1 MTHTLT
7 GAPVVLT
14 AGAASIVIDTT
25 GPGLPRVLHWGGRVT
40 AAPTVEEARGTLGAV
55 LLPAQCDGWM
65 GRPGV
70 SGHRGGGGAHLR
82 LTVAAPPAVHIDPA
96 GGGGITVDAM
106 DDLAGIDVRSELHL
120 SPEGLLRV
128 RHTVCNTGKGVWTAD
143 GVLAL
148 LPVPAEAA
156 EILDTTGHWG
166 RERFPQRVQFG
177 QSTVVHENRRGRT
190 GFDSPPLFVAGT
202 PGFGFRHGEVWG
214 VHVGWSGNHLHVAQ
228 RLHDADAVLGG
239 GELLTPGEVRLAPG
253 GTYRTPWV
261 YFAYSPHGL
270 DGLSEVTHAWMRSR
284 ATHPATDRPLTLNV
298 WEAVYFD
305 HDLTRLKA
313 LADRAAEIGV
323 ERYVLDDG
331 WFLGR
336 RDDTAGLGDW
346 HVDPEVWPE
355 GLHPLV
361 DHVRAAGIEF
371 GLWVEPE
378 MINPR
383 SRLAEEH
390 PDWFLA
396 APGRTPADQR
406 NQQVL
411 DIARPEAYAHI
422 LERLDALVTEY
433 RLTYLKWDHNRD
445 LVEAVH
451 DGHAGVHEQTLAAYR
466 LIDELKSRHPG
477 LEIESCSSGGSRVD
491 LGILAR
497 TDRVWAS
504 DMTDG
509 LERQHIQRWVGLL
522 IPPEIVGAHVSAPVN
537 HQTGRVG
544 GLRLRTVTALFGHA
558 GIEWDITTCTPD
570 ELAELADWIAAYK
583 RLRPTLHRGR
593 TVRVDHPDES
603 AHLYGVVSPEGDHAV
618 FAYAQLATTASTA
631 AVRLRLPGLDPE
643 AEYSVALLPEI
654 PAPDWKGEPWKPE
667 IVRSGETLAGYGLTA
682 PVLRPADAYVLEL
695 RRI

>member
-40 AAPTVEEARGTLGAV
+40 SAPTVEESRDALGAV

-70 SGHRGGGGAHLR
+70 SGHRDGGGPHLR

-96 GGGGITVDAM
+96 GGGSITVDAM

-214 VHVGWSGNHLHVAQ
+214 VHVGWSGNHVHLAQ

-239 GELLTPGEVRLAPG
+239 GELLTAGEVRLAPG

-261 YFAYSPHGL
+261 YFAYSPQGL
-270 DGLSEVTHAWMRSR
+270 DGLSEVTHAWMRGR
-284 ATHPATDRPLTLNV
+284 ETHPASDRPLTLNV

-305 HDLTRLKA
+305 HDLDRLKA

-383 SRLAEEH
+383 STLAGEH

-406 NQQVL
+406 HQQVL

-422 LERLDALVTEY
+422 LERLDAIVTEY

-522 IPPEIVGAHVSAPVN
+522 VPPEIVGAHVSAPVN
-537 HQTGRVG
+537 HQMGRVT

-558 GIEWDITTCTPD
+558 GIEWDITTCTPA

-583 RLRPTLHRGR
+583 RLRPTLHTGR

-603 AHLYGVVSPEGDHAV
+603 AHLYGIVSPDRDHAV
-618 FAYAQLATTASTA
+618 FAYAQLATSASTA
-631 AVRLRLPGLDPE
+631 PVRLRLPGLDPE
-643 AEYSVALLPEI
+643 AEYAVTLLPEI
-654 PAPDWKGEPWKPE
+654 PAPDWRGEPWKPE
-667 IVRSGETLAGYGLTA
+667 VLRSGETLAGYGLTG